1 MCASTLE
8 PATPFAAVD
17 LGSNSFH
24 LVVAEQREGEL
35 VLLDRIRERVGL
47 AEGLNENGPIEP
59 EVAERALQCLRRFG
73 ERLHGI
79 PVHHIRCVG
88 TAAFRDVEDGR
99 DFLTRAESCLG
110 HEIETLPGKEEARL
124 IYLGVAHSLGD
135 DSEGR
140 LVIDIGGG
148 STEIILGRQFESKEG
163 DSLQLGCVYQS
174 KRFFDGGELNRK
186 AFRRAILA
194 ARLEIAPVAEDL
206 VGSKWK
212 QCIGASG
219 TVTSVAEVLRQNYG
233 GDGTITPSGLD
244 ALIHDLCETGNVQDI
259 ALAGLREDRKGV
271 VAGGLS
277 ILRAL
282 FHELDI
288 EVMGTAK
295 GALREGLLYDL
306 VGRLQHEDVRHRS
319 VSALAKRFS
328 VNEAHADAVRQTADF
343 LFEQVRKPWGLKRRH
358 KRLLDW
364 AADLAEVGMAV
375 SFSRYNHHGAYLV
388 ANADMP
394 GFSSE
399 RRDLLAELVR
409 SHRRRT
415 RSEAFDFIDGAE
427 RVRMLRIATILRIA
441 HRLNRARLAT
451 APQKVDAEAGEGF
464 LDLKFAEGWLLES
477 PLIQEDLQQEVQ
489 HLQLWNIRLE
499 FS

>member
-1 MCASTLE
+1 MCASTPEQGTHL
-8 PATPFAAVD
+8 AAVD

-35 VLLDRIRERVGL
+35 VLLDRIRERIGL
-47 AEGLNENGPIEP
+47 AEGLTENGPMVE
-59 EVAERALQCLRRFG
+59 EVAERALKCLRRFG
-73 ERLHGI
+73 ERLSDI
-79 PVHHIRCVG
+79 PPRQVRCVG
-88 TAAFRDVEDGR
+88 TAAFRDVNDGR
-99 DFLTRAESCLG
+99 SFLTRAEESLG

-135 DSEGR
+135 DSAGR

-163 DSLQLGCVYQS
+163 SSLPLGCVYQS
-174 KRFFDGGELNRK
+174 GRFFDGGELNRN
-186 AFRRAILA
+186 AFRKAILA
-194 ARLEIAPVAEDL
+194 ARLEIAPVAESL
-206 VGSKWK
+206 LGSKWK

-219 TVTSVAEVLRQNYG
+219 TVTSVAEVLCQNYG
-233 GDGTITPSGLD
+233 GDGTITSSGLD
-244 ALIHDLCETGNVQDI
+244 ALINDLCEMGHVQEI

-282 FHELDI
+282 FDELEL

-306 VGRLQHEDVRHRS
+306 MGRLHHEDVRHRS
-319 VSALAKRFS
+319 VSALARRFS
-328 VNEAHADAVRQTADF
+328 VDESHADAVRQTAGS
-343 LFEQVRKPWGLKRRH
+343 LFDQVRKSWSLKRRH

-364 AADLAEVGMAV
+364 AVDLAEVGMAV
-375 SFSRYNHHGAYLV
+375 SFSGYHQHGAYLV

-399 RRDLLAELVR
+399 RRDLLAGLVR
-409 SHRRRT
+409 LHRRRT
-415 RSEAFDFIDGAE
+415 RSDAFESLPKAA
-427 RVRMLRIATILRIA
+427 RNKMLRIAAILRIA
-441 HRLNRARLAT
+441 HRLNRTRSAS
-451 APQKVDAEAGEGF
+451 APPEVQAKADGALLGLE
-464 LDLKFAEGWLLES
+464 FAPGWLDAS
-477 PLIQEDLQQEVQ
+477 PLIQEDLLQEAQ
-489 HLQLWNIRLE
+489 HLLLWDIRLE
-499 FS
+499 FC